1 MLGAQGLAGRA
12 DGIDRVALASPG
24 PWRPLRPAHL
34 GHLLIVLG
42 EKGAEP
48 GTVAAGTLYRPAA
61 TAGRL
66 CLREVKERTV
76 AARVAA
82 DLRTGQHRPDRAYG
96 RGSEGVAVVTAPM
109 TASADPARTLM
120 LEIPSRAVTID
131 PARKNRRVAEL

>member
-1 MLGAQGLAGRA
+1 MLGAQGLAGCA

-24 PWRPLRPAHL
+24 PGRPLRPAHL

-48 GTVAAGTLYRPAA
+48 GTVAAGTFYRPAA

-76 AARVAA
+76 AARVGA
-82 DLRTGQHRPDRAYG
+82 DLHTGQHRPDRAYG
-96 RGSEGVAVVTAPM
+96 RGSEGVAVGAGT
-109 TASADPARTLM
+109 DDG
-120 LEIPSRAVTID
+120 IG
-131 PARKNRRVAEL
+131 